1 MPWFMF
7 QLFLR
12 LAAIT
17 AQSELSHESFN
28 SEPHLVSLGKIEPQ
42 VAQTSGFDISA
53 LDRNVDPCIDF
64 YQYACGTWRARN
76 PIPAGH
82 SHWGRFDE
90 LRERN
95 LETLRDIL
103 DQASIDDPNRS
114 AIEQKIGDYY
124 AACMDEQG
132 IVQKGI
138 EPIELELDRI
148 AAMQDKSGMANEV
161 ARLHAMGADVLFRF
175 GSGQDLKN
183 SRVVIAQADQGGLGL
198 PDRAFYFTNDSGEMR
213 EKYLEHVG
221 RMFVLIGEP
230 PEKAAIKAQAVM
242 KIETALA
249 AGSLDI
255 GWRRDPVS
263 LYHKTPLQEL
273 VTSICPSFA
282 WRKYLFESKA
292 PHIETLNLVV
302 PAFFAGLDNLI
313 KNSDLEDWKAYLTWH
328 LVNSQAALLNS
339 AIANENFNFYGKTLT
354 GAQELRPRWQ
364 HCVSLVDFDLG
375 EALGQKYVE
384 RTLAQKDKDAALRMS
399 RNIERAFEKDIVELS
414 WMNPQTKREAITK
427 LHAVAN
433 KIGYPGRWRDY
444 SKLKIIRGDGL
455 GNSQRASQ
463 FEFRRQLAKIGKPV
477 DRDEWSTPAPMVN
490 AYYSAQLNSVNCP
503 AGILQPPFFDRNMD
517 DAVNFGAIGMVIAHE
532 LAHGFD
538 DEGRQFGPKGNLH
551 DWWLEQDNEQFK
563 ERAECLTTEY
573 SGFTAVHDLKE
584 NGKLTLG
591 ENIAD
596 NVGVR
601 LAYMAMLDSAAGKGK
616 PKTDGFTPE
625 QRLFLGFAQIWCENV
640 TDDWA
645 HASAFLNS
653 HSPGKDRV
661 NGVLQNMP
669 EFQQAFSCSVGQ
681 PMVRRP
687 ACRVW

>member
-1 MPWFMF
+1 M
-7 QLFLR
+7 
-12 LAAIT
+12 T
-17 AQSELSHESFN
+17 TQSELPHESFN
-28 SEPHLVSLGKIEPQ
+28 SEPHNLVSPGKIEPQ

-53 LDRNVDPCIDF
+53 LDRNVDPCADF
-64 YQYACGTWRARN
+64 YQYTCGTWRARN
-76 PIPAGH
+76 PIPAGR
-82 SHWGRFDE
+82 SHWDRFDE

-95 LETLRDIL
+95 LETLREIL
-103 DQASIDDPNRS
+103 EQASIEDPNRS
-114 AIEQKIGDYY
+114 SVEQKIGDYY

-138 EPIELELDRI
+138 EPIEPELDRI

-175 GSGQDLKN
+175 GSRQDLKN

-198 PDRAFYFTNDSGEMR
+198 PDRAFYFKHDSGEMR
-213 EKYLEHVG
+213 EKYLEHVAK
-221 RMFVLIGEP
+221 MFVLIGEP
-230 PEKAAIKAQAVM
+230 PERAAIKAQAVM

-249 AGSLDI
+249 AGSLDVA
-255 GWRRDPVS
+255 WRRDPVS
-263 LYHKTPLQEL
+263 LYHKTPLQGL

-302 PAFFAGLDNLI
+302 PDFFAGLDNLI
-313 KNSDLEDWKAYLTWH
+313 KNTDLEDWKAYLSWH
-328 LVNSQAALLNS
+328 LVHSQAALLHS
-339 AIANENFNFYGKTLT
+339 TIANENFNFYGKILT
-354 GAQELRPRWQ
+354 GAEELQPRWQ
-364 HCVSLVDFDLG
+364 RCVSLVDFDLG

-399 RNIERAFEKDIVELS
+399 RDIERAFEKDIVELS
-414 WMNPQTKREAITK
+414 WMTPQTKREAITK

-477 DRDEWSTPAPMVN
+477 DRDEWNVTAPIVN
-490 AYYSAQLNSVNCP
+490 AYYSPQLNSVNCP

-538 DEGRQFGPKGNLH
+538 DEGRRFDPKGNLH
-551 DWWLEQDNEQFK
+551 DWWLEQDDEQFK

-573 SGFTAVHDLKE
+573 SGFKAVHDLKE
-584 NGKLTLG
+584 NGTLTLG

-601 LAYMAMLDSAAGKGK
+601 LAYKAMLDSAAGKGM
-616 PKTDGFTPE
+616 PKTDGFTPR

-645 HASAFLNS
+645 HASAFLNP